1 MHKLRDAYN
10 AYLHTCVHVHR
21 HTDTYVPIQ
30 ELPDSSSR
38 GGNYFI
44 EDTVVPLTPL
54 KPQLKTQLFHWFHHF
69 INWFHRSVDGQYC
82 IMDHPHQYWL
92 VKISSD
98 GQYYIMDHPH
108 QYWLV
113 KISSDGQYYIVDHPH
128 QYWQVKISS
137 DGQYYIMDHPHQYW
151 LVKISSDGQ
160 YYIVDHPHQM
170 FQSRN
175 CPTVVPREGTTL

>member
-1 MHKLRDAYN
+1 MDIRQYSFPA
-10 AYLHTCVHVHR
+10 T
-21 HTDTYVPIQ
+21 I
-30 ELPDSSSR
+30 SSFHQ
-38 GGNYFI
+38 FI
-44 EDTVVPLTPL
+44 ISSI
-54 KPQLKTQLFHWFHHF
+54 HHF

-170 FQSRN
+170 FQYRN
-175 CPTVVPREGTTL
+175 CPTSNSSSRGGNYFIEDTVVPLIPLKTLLKTRSFHWFHRRHGRSIM